1 MGKSVTN
8 HDAFDAGK
16 YKKYQ
21 QDEDV
26 QLMLRFCNGD
36 RKAFDKLVE
45 RNTPNVC
52 GLVYRFLG
60 DQSQVDDITQ
70 EAFLRVLRNAHRY
83 KPEAKFST
91 WLYRIVANLCFN
103 VIRARKTAR
112 QTSLNS
118 MGSEGG
124 ALDLPDERQPG
135 PDEGLV
141 GGERSKR
148 VAAAVAKL
156 PENQRLAIILNKY
169 EDKNYAEIAEI
180 LDTTTTAVK
189 SLLSRARTTLREQ
202 LEGFFGKG

>member
-1 MGKSVTN
+1 MVAPINS
-8 HDAFDAGK
+8 DASQ
-16 YKKYQ
+16 KYQ

-26 QLMLRFCNGD
+26 QLMLRFCDGD

-45 RNTPNVC
+45 RNLSNVC

-60 DQSQVDDITQ
+60 NQSQVDDIAQ

-103 VIRARKTAR
+103 VIRARKTAK
-112 QTSLNS
+112 QISIHS
-118 MGSEGG
+118 MGNEDSTF
-124 ALDLPDERQPG
+124 DLPDEGQLG
-135 PDEGLV
+135 PDAGLV
-141 GGERSKR
+141 GDERSKR

-156 PENQRLAIILNKY
+156 PENQQLAIMLNKY

-180 LDTTTTAVK
+180 LDTTTMAVK
-189 SLLSRARTTLREQ
+189 SPVT
-202 LEGFFGKG
+202 F

>member
-1 MGKSVTN
+1 MVAPSQN
-8 HDAFDAGK
+8 SDATQ
-16 YKKYQ
+16 KYQ

-26 QLMLRFCNGD
+26 QLMLRFCDGD

-45 RNTPNVC
+45 RNIGNVC

-60 DQSQVDDITQ
+60 NQSQVDDIAQ

-103 VIRARKTAR
+103 VIRARKTAK
-112 QTSLNS
+112 QISIHS
-118 MGSEGG
+118 VGSEDRP
-124 ALDLPDERQPG
+124 LDFPDEGQQA

-141 GGERSKR
+141 GDERSNR

-169 EDKNYAEIAEI
+169 EDKSYAEIAEI
-180 LDTTTTAVK
+180 LDTTTMAVK
-189 SLLSRARTTLREQ
+189 SLLSRARVTLREQ
-202 LEGFFGKG
+202 LEGYFKNE